1 MIRIGQKKGIFFAV
15 CDERYLPD
23 RMKVYVTD
31 STLQE
36 ANSQLYMSMLERIGV
51 HVPCSHVVNQIWKFA
66 GGSYRER
73 VKLFGRY
80 REFDKAIKS
89 RYDGLASYEQ
99 EIINEENVLCKTHL
113 NVLLLE
119 DDETILNRQTE
130 QVKMIFTNAGFKYY
144 IPSYEGLYNRSSAGK
159 TT

>member
-1 MIRIGQKKGIFFAV
+1 
-15 CDERYLPD
+15 
-23 RMKVYVTD
+23 MKVYVTD

-36 ANSQLYMSMLERIGV
+36 QTASFICRCWKGSAFMC
-51 HVPCSHVVNQIWKFA
+51 CSHVVNQIWKFA
-66 GGSYRER
+66 GGSYREELAER

-144 IPSYEGLYNRSSAGK
+144 IPSYEGLYNIFIARSSAGK

>member
-1 MIRIGQKKGIFFAV
+1 MEIR
-15 CDERYLPD
+15 R
-23 RMKVYVTD
+23 
-31 STLQE
+31 
-36 ANSQLYMSMLERIGV
+36 
-51 HVPCSHVVNQIWKFA
+51 
-66 GGSYRER
+66 GSYREELAER

-144 IPSYEGLYNRSSAGK
+144 IPSYEGLYNIFIG
-159 TT
+159 